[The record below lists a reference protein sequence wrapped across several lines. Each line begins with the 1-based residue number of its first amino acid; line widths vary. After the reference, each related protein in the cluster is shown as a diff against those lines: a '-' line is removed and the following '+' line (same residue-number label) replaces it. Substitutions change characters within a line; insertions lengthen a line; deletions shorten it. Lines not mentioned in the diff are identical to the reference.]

1 MYNQYSIGY
10 WIMRI
15 AVYTKS
21 SLTGHPVRSKL
32 LAELSCESGLL
43 LTEIPQGS
51 EIPAGFDRLLAFGGD
66 GTMLEAAVRAARA
79 DVPLVGVNIGN
90 LGFLTQFDAKVDAKT
105 LAAAL
110 KCESVT
116 RRMLIECTA
125 DGKSYLALND
135 IVVKSA
141 SARPVSI
148 ELRVNGQFSDAYRSD
163 GVIVATPTGS
173 TAYSLSAGGP
183 VLAPDLSALVVNPVC
198 PHTLHSRP
206 LVVGADAMIELDII
220 GGEGAGVIVDG
231 AASGTLSSRASVK
244 VKRSSLTAP
253 FVNAGGEDFYA
264 RLLDKMNRWGSA
276 QSAEV
281 TV

>member
-1 MYNQYSIGY
+1 MYNQYPIGY

-21 SLTGHPVRSKL
+21 SLTG
-32 LAELSCESGLL
+32 
-43 LTEIPQGS
+43 
-51 EIPAGFDRLLAFGGD
+51 DRLLAFGGD

-110 KCESVT
+110 ECESVT

-173 TAYSLSAGGP
+173 TAYSLS
-183 VLAPDLSALVVNPVC
+183 
-198 PHTLHSRP
+198 
-206 LVVGADAMIELDII
+206 
-220 GGEGAGVIVDG
+220 
-231 AASGTLSSRASVK
+231 LSSRASVK

>member
-1 MYNQYSIGY
+1 MYNQYPIGY

-110 KCESVT
+110 
-116 RRMLIECTA
+116 
-125 DGKSYLALND
+125 
-135 IVVKSA
+135 
-141 SARPVSI
+141 
-148 ELRVNGQFSDAYRSD
+148 
-163 GVIVATPTGS
+163 
-173 TAYSLSAGGP
+173 
-183 VLAPDLSALVVNPVC
+183 
-198 PHTLHSRP
+198 
-206 LVVGADAMIELDII
+206 
-220 GGEGAGVIVDG
+220 
-231 AASGTLSSRASVK
+231 
-244 VKRSSLTAP
+244 
-253 FVNAGGEDFYA
+253 
-264 RLLDKMNRWGSA
+264 
-276 QSAEV
+276 
-281 TV
+281 

>member
-1 MYNQYSIGY
+1 MYNQYPIGY

-32 LAELSCESGLL
+32 LAELSRESGLL

-110 KCESVT
+110 ECESVT

-148 ELRVNGQFSDAYRSD
+148 ELRVNGQFSDAYGRGRHDRARHHRRRRRGHNCGRD
-163 GVIVATPTGS
+163 GVRHALFARVRKGEALLSHRAFRQRGRGGFLRK
-173 TAYSLSAGGP
+173 TA
-183 VLAPDLSALVVNPVC
+183 
-198 PHTLHSRP
+198 
-206 LVVGADAMIELDII
+206 
-220 GGEGAGVIVDG
+220 
-231 AASGTLSSRASVK
+231 
-244 VKRSSLTAP
+244 
-253 FVNAGGEDFYA
+253 
-264 RLLDKMNRWGSA
+264 
-276 QSAEV
+276 
-281 TV
+281 